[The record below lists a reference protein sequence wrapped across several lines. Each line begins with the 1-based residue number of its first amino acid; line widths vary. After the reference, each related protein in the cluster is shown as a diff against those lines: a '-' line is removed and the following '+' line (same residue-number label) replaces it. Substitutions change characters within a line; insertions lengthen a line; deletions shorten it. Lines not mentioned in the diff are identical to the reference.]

1 MYIIMTDYVFVCRW
15 ILTVDELCCSC
26 IMCELSPSTEGG
38 SPYLERRHEI
48 GPASS
53 MVFVRPADEAPF
65 WGGGVG
71 LDRRHTYHI
80 DGSNDDPAGELC
92 SRPSAWCWLPVRWPV
107 DRASRRARI
116 KGDTRASSVLLTS
129 VELCSAVVKAGCGHN
144 FVEHVLCSINSCV

>member
-1 MYIIMTDYVFVCRW
+1 MFILLIIVCIFCCMSRLCRRRDESVVERW
-15 ILTVDELCCSC
+15 KRLSATVS
-26 IMCELSPSTEGG
+26 
-38 SPYLERRHEI
+38 
-48 GPASS
+48 ASS

-80 DGSNDDPAGELC
+80 DGSNDDPAGELWN
-92 SRPSAWCWLPVRWPV
+92 RPSAWSWLPVRWPV

-116 KGDTRASSVLLTS
+116 KGDTRASSVLQTS